1 MKHFIIIFALAV
13 IMGSCVNS
21 SSGPE
26 TTTDST
32 TNTTFDTTQ
41 HPMANN
47 PEDIA
52 TDGAVDT
59 NGHILENGKVREGN
73 DKVTSGD
80 VEMSDSS
87 K

>member
-1 MKHFIIIFALAV
+1 MKHLIIIFALAV
-13 IMGSCVNS
+13 AMGSCVNG

-26 TTTDST
+26 TITDST
-32 TNTTFDTTQ
+32 TNTTIDTTQ
-41 HPMANN
+41 HPMTDN
-47 PEDIA
+47 PEDMA

-59 NGHILENGKVREGN
+59 NGHILNNGKVRMGN

-80 VEMSDSS
+80 VKMSDSS